1 MKYALPFVLS
11 AACLMAPQ
19 ARAGAAGEALSQCLT
34 DSTTPDD
41 RRALVRWI
49 FSAIAVHPDLK
60 EFTTIDA
67 AKREQIES
75 ESVAVFERLII
86 KDCTAQTRSALMQ
99 EGTEGFQAAFKT
111 LGELAMGGVVED
123 TQVQASMAQLG
134 ERIDKQRVLQAL
146 LAQ

>member
-1 MKYALPFVLS
+1 MKYVLAFVLS
-11 AACLMAPQ
+11 ASCLLAPQ
-19 ARAGAAGEALSQCLT
+19 ARAGEAGEALSKCLS
-34 DSTTPDD
+34 DATTQDD

-49 FSAIAVHPDLK
+49 FSAIAVHPDLR

-67 AKREQIES
+67 ARREQIES
-75 ESVAVFERLII
+75 ESVAVFERLIVE
-86 KDCTAQTRSALMQ
+86 DCTAQTRLALMQ

-123 TQVQASMAQLG
+123 AQVQAGMAQLG
-134 ERIDKQRVLQAL
+134 ERIDKQRVFQAL

>member
-1 MKYALPFVLS
+1 MKYVLALALS
-11 AACLMAPQ
+11 ATCLLAPQ
-19 ARAGAAGEALSQCLT
+19 AHAGEAGEALSKCLSE
-34 DSTTPDD
+34 STTQHD

-60 EFTTIDA
+60 EFTTIDSA
-67 AKREQIES
+67 RREQIES

-86 KDCTAQTRSALMQ
+86 EDCTAQTRLALMQ
-99 EGTEGFQAAFKT
+99 EGTEGFQTAFKT

-134 ERIDKQRVLQAL
+134 ERIDEQRILRAL
-146 LAQ
+146 LTQ